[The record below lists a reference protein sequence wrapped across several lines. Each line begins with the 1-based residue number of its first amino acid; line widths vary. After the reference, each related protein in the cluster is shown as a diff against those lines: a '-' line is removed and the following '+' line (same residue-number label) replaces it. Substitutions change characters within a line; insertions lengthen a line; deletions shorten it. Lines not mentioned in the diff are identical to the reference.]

1 MRPFCGEGVLSTDG
15 PAWEHSRTLLKP
27 SFYKSN
33 TSDLT
38 IFEQS
43 VEQFLERFPKDG
55 STVDLEALVSML
67 VDLSSS
73 VSINS
78 LLTIAF

>member
-1 MRPFCGEGVLSTDG
+1 M
-15 PAWEHSRTLLKP
+15 
-27 SFYKSN
+27 SN

-43 VEQFLERFPKDG
+43 VEQLLERIPKDG
-55 STVDLEALVSML
+55 STVDLEPLVSML

-78 LLTIAF
+78 LLTVAF